1 MALCEI
7 HMENFSVFSDGKIS
21 LSPNINVFIGAN
33 GTGKTQLLK
42 AVYGCCE
49 LTADHCENFQACF
62 QLNAKT
68 KSLARNKKQNVC
80 HFSLASTDQEAK
92 IMTHHLLESDDAGV
106 QTVSYEHS
114 LFKKNQ
120 CRFELEAEGF
130 KKIGILWQLL
140 MNETIMENTILLWDE
155 PEANLNPEFLPVI
168 ADCLLALSRQHVQ
181 ILISTHS
188 YILAKYIEI
197 RAKDTDKVLFHS
209 LYKKDDGL
217 VYDEQQKKFSAL
229 QNNTIVTAFEAL
241 MDEIYMGKVGE

>member
-49 LTADHCENFQACF
+49 LTADHRENFQACF

-92 IMTHHLLESDDAGV
+92 S
-106 QTVSYEHS
+106 
-114 LFKKNQ
+114 
-120 CRFELEAEGF
+120 
-130 KKIGILWQLL
+130 
-140 MNETIMENTILLWDE
+140 
-155 PEANLNPEFLPVI
+155 
-168 ADCLLALSRQHVQ
+168 
-181 ILISTHS
+181 
-188 YILAKYIEI
+188 
-197 RAKDTDKVLFHS
+197 
-209 LYKKDDGL
+209 
-217 VYDEQQKKFSAL
+217 
-229 QNNTIVTAFEAL
+229 
-241 MDEIYMGKVGE
+241 

>member
-1 MALCEI
+1 M
-7 HMENFSVFSDGKIS
+7 
-21 LSPNINVFIGAN
+21 
-33 GTGKTQLLK
+33 
-42 AVYGCCE
+42 
-49 LTADHCENFQACF
+49 
-62 QLNAKT
+62 
-68 KSLARNKKQNVC
+68 
-80 HFSLASTDQEAK
+80 
-92 IMTHHLLESDDAGV
+92 
-106 QTVSYEHS
+106 
-114 LFKKNQ
+114 
-120 CRFELEAEGF
+120 EAEGF

-140 MNETIMENTILLWDE
+140 MNETITENTILLWDE

-168 ADCLLALSRQHVQ
+168 ADCLLSLSRQHVQ

-241 MDEIYMGKVGE
+241 MDEI